1 MTALNQFNTSINKLN
16 KVYNINNQNTEIDKR
31 FDTLFNLI
39 SKNNTVL
46 EKQLQQTNGNIDE
59 TNLNNIKENI
69 TMETENRKRL
79 HYQIYRAQG
88 LENCC

>member
-1 MTALNQFNTSINKLN
+1 MREHKINS
-16 KVYNINNQNTEIDKR
+16 QNTEINQR
-31 FDTLFNLI
+31 LDTLFNLI

-69 TMETENRKRL
+69 TMETEYRKRL
-79 HYQIYRAQG
+79 HYQIYRAQE

>member
-16 KVYNINNQNTEIDKR
+16 KVYNINNQNTEIDKS

-46 EKQLQQTNGNIDE
+46 EKQLQQTNGNIGE

-79 HYQIYRAQG
+79 HYQIYHAQE